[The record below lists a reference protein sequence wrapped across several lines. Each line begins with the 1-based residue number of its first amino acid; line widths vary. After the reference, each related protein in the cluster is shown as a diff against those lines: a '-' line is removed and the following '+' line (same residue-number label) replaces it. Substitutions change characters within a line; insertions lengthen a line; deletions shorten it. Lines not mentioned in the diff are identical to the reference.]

1 MSAISERSLE
11 RPSGL
16 VLLRD
21 IVSPG
26 FFITRAEARR
36 PAGESGRFSALRVVS
51 VEADEVHHR
60 VS

>member
-11 RPSGL
+11 RPSEL

-26 FFITRAEARR
+26 FFITRADVKR
-36 PAGESGRFSALRVVS
+36 PTGESGRFSALRVVS
-51 VEADEVHHR
+51 VEADEALHR
-60 VS
+60 VL